1 MKAEG
6 GLSRGLF
13 ERTLAA
19 AGEGPRPFLTLTRHF
34 FHRFFQNDFVDFE
47 DQMKEQMI
55 LVIAILAVFFG
66 QTANAALFS
75 YTFEPFGSPA
85 WLDAWIPK
93 TYFLSLFMTLMGFMT
108 VLEWDVVFPDS
119 RDYLNLM
126 SLPIRTRTWF
136 ASKFASFLLF
146 IGMFSLGSNI
156 MAAFVIPYHLSSF
169 KQGDLAFLGAVGVGH
184 LVSAVLAGL
193 FIFLA
198 IVGIQGILMT
208 FLPSGL
214 FRRVSGFVRF
224 LLIAGF
230 LVLFLSHITGSF
242 GFSYRPGFSWFEG
255 LKTPGAA
262 WGYLFPPLWFTGIH
276 EVIVGN
282 NDHFFLTQARAGIAG
297 IAGSILLFIL
307 TFAVSYA
314 RQIRKS
320 IEVKTRRDPFGPAK
334 RSLAAL
340 FNAVVLRNPTQRAVF
355 AFSVKTFLRSNRHR
369 IQLASYMACGIAL
382 IMILLASAGFGQ
394 RFFDPRGPIVASIP
408 LILSFFLLAGIRL
421 LITVPVMAGANWVFR
436 ITEGPDV
443 KNYLIGAKKAVAAVA
458 LIPLHAVLL
467 GAYAPVWGWKD
478 AGRHLGFCLLASL
491 LLMEILFFKHSKI
504 PFACTYVPMKAKAY
518 FRWFLY
524 GLAFLTYAWLLPLL
538 ERSLMKE
545 ASGFFAICGIL
556 AGSVAALDVAHR
568 IWIYRKAILIFE
580 DEPEPVMLTL
590 QP

>member
-1 MKAEG
+1 MKAADG
-6 GLSRGLF
+6 PWMGLF

-19 AGEGPRPFLTLTRHF
+19 AGEGTRPFLTLTRHF

-55 LVIAILAVFFG
+55 MVIAILAVFFG
-66 QTANAALFS
+66 QAANAALFS
-75 YTFEPFGSPA
+75 YSFEPFGSPA

-126 SLPIRTRTWF
+126 GLPIRMRTWF

-156 MAAFVIPYHLSSF
+156 MAVFVIPYHLSSF
-169 KQGDLAFLGAVGVGH
+169 KQGDMAFLAAVGVGH
-184 LVSAVLAGL
+184 IVSSVLAGL

-208 FLPSGL
+208 LLPSGL

-224 LLIAGF
+224 LLIVGF
-230 LVLFLSHITGSF
+230 LVLFLSHIAGSF
-242 GFSYRPGFSWFEG
+242 GFIYRKGFSWFEG
-255 LKTPGAA
+255 LKKPGAT
-262 WGYLFPPLWFTGIH
+262 WGCLFPPLWFTGIH
-276 EVIVGN
+276 EVIIGN
-282 NDHFFLTQARAGIAG
+282 NDRFFLAQTHAGIAG
-297 IAGSILLFIL
+297 IVGYIFLFFM

-320 IEVKTRRDPFGPAK
+320 IEVKIRRDPFGRAK

-340 FNAVVLRNPTQRAVF
+340 FNAVILRNPTERAVF
-355 AFSVKTFLRSNRHR
+355 AFSVKTFLRSNRHK
-369 IQLASYMACGIAL
+369 IQLGSYMACGVAL
-382 IMILLASAGFGQ
+382 IMILLASAGIGQ
-394 RFFDPRGPIVASIP
+394 RFFDPRSPIVAAIP

-421 LITVPVMAGANWVFR
+421 LINVPVMVGANWIFR
-436 ITEGPDV
+436 ITEALDG
-443 KNYLIGAKKAVAAVA
+443 KNYFIGVKKAVAAVA

-491 LLMEILFFKHSKI
+491 LLTKILFFRHSKI

-518 FRWFLY
+518 FRWFLS
-524 GLAFLTYAWLLPLL
+524 GLAFLAYAWLLPLL
-538 ERSLMKE
+538 ERSLMKDVPE
-545 ASGFFAICGIL
+545 FLAFCGIL
-556 AGSVAALDVAHR
+556 AGLVVVTEVANR
-568 IWIYRKAILIFE
+568 IWIYGKSTLLFE
-580 DEPEPVMLTL
+580 DKPEPAMLTL
-590 QP
+590 SP

>member
-1 MKAEG
+1 MRATG
-6 GLSRGLF
+6 NLSMGLF
-13 ERTLAA
+13 ERALAA
-19 AGEGPRPFLTLTRHF
+19 AGEGARPFLTLTRHF

-47 DQMKEQMI
+47 DQMKEQVI

-66 QTANAALFS
+66 QAANAALFS
-75 YTFEPFGSPA
+75 YTFEPSGSPA

-93 TYFLSLFMTLMGFMT
+93 TYFLSLFMTLMGFIT

-119 RDYLNLM
+119 RDFLNLM

-156 MAAFVIPYHLSSF
+156 MAVFVFPYHLSSF
-169 KQGDLAFLGAVGVGH
+169 KPGDLAFLGAVGVGH
-184 LVSAVLAGL
+184 IVSAILAGL

-198 IVGIQGILMT
+198 IVGAQGILMT

-224 LLIAGF
+224 LLLVGF
-230 LVLFLSHITGSF
+230 IVLLLSHITGSF
-242 GFSYRPGFSWFEG
+242 GFSYRKGFSWFEG

-262 WGYLFPPLWFTGIH
+262 WGYLYPPLWFTGIH

-282 NDHFFLTQARAGIAG
+282 KDRFFLAQARAGIAG
-297 IAGSILLFIL
+297 IVGSILLFIL

-320 IEVKTRRDPFGPAK
+320 LEVKIRRNPLGQAK

-355 AFSVKTFLRSNRHR
+355 AFSVKTFLRSNRHK

-394 RFFDPRGPIVASIP
+394 RFFDPRSPIVAAIP
-408 LILSFFLLAGIRL
+408 LILSFFLLVGIRL
-421 LITVPVMAGANWVFR
+421 LINVPVTAGANWVFR
-436 ITEGPDV
+436 ITEAPDG
-443 KNYLIGAKKAVAAVA
+443 KNYFIGVKKAVAAVA

-491 LLMEILFFKHSKI
+491 LLMEILFFRHSKI

-524 GLAFLTYAWLLPLL
+524 GLAFLAYAWLLPLL
-538 ERSLMKE
+538 ERNLMKDVSE
-545 ASGFFAICGIL
+545 FLAFCGIF
-556 AGSVAALDVAHR
+556 AGLVVAVETANIAHF
-568 IWIYRKAILIFE
+568 YRKNRIVYE
-580 DEPEPVMLTL
+580 DEPEAILVTL
-590 QP
+590 